1 MIWVVDGTRRKMDYK
16 KFDSGKKSLARST
29 MANVYFVPNPDK
41 ILPNDWMDS
50 KEIVILDFNGISNHE
65 HPSKQ
70 HLAMFWLLK
79 GESLMRCMQIT
90 KFDLISWIIRGELFA
105 LLEEGK

>member
-1 MIWVVDGTRRKMDYK
+1 
-16 KFDSGKKSLARST
+16 

-79 GESLMRCMQIT
+79 GESLMRCKQIP
-90 KFDLISWIIRGELFA
+90 KFDVISLVASGA
-105 LLEEGK
+105 LWRLLNE